1 MVMSEEKNKAE
12 KGTRRIVVS
21 VVILD
26 KVITDGLAEVISEWE
41 LREVMGKPF
50 RYLKEEHPKH
60 REE

>member
-26 KVITDGLAEVISEWE
+26 KVITDGLAEVISE
-41 LREVMGKPF
+41 
-50 RYLKEEHPKH
+50 
-60 REE
+60 